1 MHDKR
6 WGRDDGADSRTRHGY
21 RGKQR
26 VRRTNRGTLVTV
38 GGGEVVYDLAG
49 DTCSGIGIRWS
60 NDELTSAL
68 KGQVAAVL
76 FDDEGRANIEEIL
89 GASAE
94 TDFARDGLRRVL
106 EGPDDIK
113 DWRVGEAIAE
123 TYLTEHRSCSFPW
136 PDGRDEKKSGSSLPG
151 ADLVGFGIDDD
162 GDCLAFGEVK
172 TSGDRKRPPGVIY
185 HRTGLKRQLEDLRD
199 DETIRDDLL
208 RYLSHRAGSAPW
220 RARFARAGGRYLR
233 NKSDIQLYGF
243 LVRDVGPHQDDLRR
257 LVNDLAAG
265 CPEETSIELLALYL
279 PHKSL
284 EGIGA
289 TTISMRA
296 GEGG

>member
-1 MHDKR
+1 M
-6 WGRDDGADSRTRHGY
+6 
-21 RGKQR
+21 
-26 VRRTNRGTLVTV
+26 TV
-38 GGGEVVYDLAG
+38 GEGEVVYELDDG
-49 DTCSGIGIRWS
+49 PCSGAGVRWS

-89 GASAE
+89 AASAE
-94 TDFARDGLRRVL
+94 TGFARDELRRVL
-106 EGPDDIK
+106 EGPDEIE
-113 DWRVGEAIAE
+113 DWKVGEAIAE

-136 PDGRDEKKSGSSLPG
+136 PDGRDERKRGSSLPG

-172 TSGDRKRPPGVIY
+172 TSGDRRYPPGTMY
-185 HRTGLKRQLEDLRD
+185 GRTGLKQQLEDLRD

-208 RYLSHRAGSAPW
+208 RYLGHRAESAPW
-220 RARFARAGGRYLR
+220 RAQFACAVGRYLR
-233 NKSDIQLYGF
+233 NKSDVQLYGF
-243 LVRDVGPHQDDLRR
+243 LVRDVDPHQDDLRAR
-257 LVNDLAAG
+257 VSGLADG
-265 CPEETSIELLALYL
+265 CPEETRIELLALYL
-279 PHKSL
+279 PHESL